1 MRAVLARAAVL
12 AGAFAAGAVA
22 AHVATIP
29 HLLRLTSD
37 LQRSRERILA
47 SREEERRRLRHDLH
61 DGLGPTLASLAM
73 SLDAARITLACEP
86 ERMDPLLSD
95 VRDRLALA
103 VGEIRDMAHG
113 LRPPAL
119 DDLGLVA
126 AIQSF
131 AEGCCERVEVRFDG
145 DPAGL
150 PAAVEVAAYRIV
162 QEALTN
168 VRLHAPGSTALVL
181 LTRAAELHVMVADT
195 GPGVPATR
203 NGGHPKS
210 RRGLAAMK
218 EWAAELGGGCAVTAR
233 AGGGTVVTAHL
244 PLTVAEAVA
253 GYHRPSTGGR
263 PWTPAPQGARP
274 AGPRRTSG
282 R

>member
-12 AGAFAAGAVA
+12 AGAFAAGAAA
-22 AHVATIP
+22 AHAAGIP
-29 HLLRLTSD
+29 HLLRLTSE

-86 ERMDPLLSD
+86 ERMEPLLSD
-95 VRDRLALA
+95 VRDRLAIA

-131 AEGCCERVEVRFDG
+131 AEGCCDRVVVRFDG

-150 PAAVEVAAYRIV
+150 PAAVEVAAYRIA

-168 VRLHAPGSTALVL
+168 VRLHAPGSTVLVL
-181 LTRAAELHVMVADT
+181 LTRDTELHLLVADT
-195 GPGVPATR
+195 GPGLHETSR
-203 NGGHPKS
+203 GGRPKS

-218 EWAAELGGGCAVTAR
+218 EWAAELGGGCSVASRT
-233 AGGGTVVTAHL
+233 GGGTVVTAHL
-244 PLTVAEAVA
+244 PLAVA
-253 GYHRPSTGGR
+253 GATSGYHRPATR
-263 PWTPAPQGARP
+263 PRNPAPEGART
-274 AGPRRTSG
+274 AERRRGSG
-282 R
+282 H